1 MGPVSN
7 YNLTIAPAFYTT
19 QVDICGPFK
28 AYSSHHKRTT
38 IKIWQIVYCCMS
50 TSTTNIKVMDDY
62 STQAFIQ
69 SFVRFSCEV
78 GYPKFMLIDEGSQL
92 VKICEIMRLNFMDIR
107 GQLNRDMMV
116 EFDTC
121 PVGGHNFNGKVERR
135 IRHVKESLEKNF
147 TNQRLSVLQWETVS
161 AQISN
166 AINDLPLALGNIVSD
181 YEQMDLI
188 TPNRL
193 RLGRN
198 NDRSLVSPMNVTG
211 STQKII
217 EENKKIFNSWFEA
230 WLTSHVPKLMHQP
243 KWFQSDRDIKIC
255 DIVLFIK
262 KDGSIA
268 STYQYGMIHEIE
280 PSKDG
285 LIRKVVVK
293 YRNNNENVDRFTTRA
308 VRELVLIHPIDEVHI
323 MEELGRMATTGSI
336 VLLIDRIR
344 NVEWLE

>member
-1 MGPVSN
+1 M
-7 YNLTIAPAFYTT
+7 
-19 QVDICGPFK
+19 
-28 AYSSHHKRTT
+28 
-38 IKIWQIVYCCMS
+38 
-50 TSTTNIKVMDDY
+50 
-62 STQAFIQ
+62 
-69 SFVRFSCEV
+69 
-78 GYPKFMLIDEGSQL
+78 
-92 VKICEIMRLNFMDIR
+92 
-107 GQLNRDMMV
+107 
-116 EFDTC
+116 
-121 PVGGHNFNGKVERR
+121 
-135 IRHVKESLEKNF
+135 KESLEKNF

-198 NDRSLVSPMNVTG
+198 NDRSPVSPMNEIG

-262 KDGSIA
+262 KDSSIA
-268 STYQYGMIHEIE
+268 STYQYGMVHEIDS
-280 PSKDG
+280 SKDG
-285 LIRKVVVK
+285 LIRKVIVK

-308 VRELVLIHPIDEVHI
+308 VRELVLIHPIDKVHV

-336 VLLIDRIR
+336 VLLMDRIR
-344 NVEWLE
+344 NIKWLE